1 VGASPTRRFA
11 PDGSNLG
18 RVREGSL
25 FRPETAVVELCT
37 VSVPDLAMLIVAD
50 RQLGRALGREGRAA
64 LMSSAIAMG
73 G

>member
-1 VGASPTRRFA
+1 V
-11 PDGSNLG
+11 
-18 RVREGSL
+18 SL